1 METPAV
7 FESAD
12 QGEAAQHQ
20 AGQAW
25 EAFRLDPENVAI
37 PSYPVCVTRLSD
49 HPQVRRNRLGWGSV
63 SSLESAPFRLA

>member
-25 EAFRLDPENVAI
+25 EAFRLDPEKVAI
-37 PSYPVCVTRLSD
+37 PSYPVCVYTRP
-49 HPQVRRNRLGWGSV
+49 H
-63 SSLESAPFRLA
+63 ESRGYC

>member
-37 PSYPVCVTRLSD
+37 PSYPVCVYTRP
-49 HPQVRRNRLGWGSV
+49 H
-63 SSLESAPFRLA
+63 ESRGYC